1 MHCRG
6 FEGAGGLDTSTR
18 ARVLPRGQEIPC
30 LSYREVARQARR
42 GTVVPAA
49 VASRPTGEGGGVATA
64 LPTAAT
70 ASALSTPAQQ
80 RRAANVSR
88 LWRPPCPWRQ
98 RQRCR
103 PLKDSIADSVAAS
116 SAGRRSTGGR
126 EGGGIGGGVDAR
138 RSPTTPRRASN
149 AACATR
155 AWEAAAPASGRKQAR
170 AWVAGL
176 PPRDP
181 SARRGFR
188 QARAL
193 ARTGERAG
201 EVVARSQQLLLRDPT
216 KSMRDLAA
224 ERRHRPQ
231 GGGRK
236 TK

>member
-1 MHCRG
+1 VFAHTHSRTRG
-6 FEGAGGLDTSTR
+6 HTWSRESH
-18 ARVLPRGQEIPC
+18 VYHI
-30 LSYREVARQARR
+30 SEVARQARR
-42 GTVVPAA
+42 GSVLPAV

-64 LPTAAT
+64 LSTAAT

-155 AWEAAAPASGRKQAR
+155 AWEAAAPESGRKQAR